1 MNFVNKLDIVVL
13 VETWHDKEKI
23 PAINGYTF
31 CSVVRE
37 KESRGGIICYIRD
50 VIASSAILVKGSCD
64 DFCWIKLDKSLY
76 GLEKNLYIGTLY
88 IPAEHS
94 SLNLKKKFWYLEYP
108 RGGHNT
114 I

>member
-23 PAINGYTF
+23 PAINGYKL

-76 GLEKNLYIGTLY
+76 GLEKNLYIGTIY
-88 IPAEHS
+88 IPVEHS
-94 SLNLKKKFWYLEYP
+94 SLNLKKKF
-108 RGGHNT
+108 
-114 I
+114 

>member
-13 VETWHDKEKI
+13 VETWHDKENI
-23 PAINGYTF
+23 PAINGYKF

-50 VIASSAILVKGSCD
+50 VIASSAILVKGSCN
-64 DFCWIKLDKSLY
+64 DFCWIKLDKRLY
-76 GLEKNLYIGTLY
+76 GLEENLYIGTIY

-94 SLNLKKKFWYLEYP
+94 SLNLKKKF
-108 RGGHNT
+108 
-114 I
+114 